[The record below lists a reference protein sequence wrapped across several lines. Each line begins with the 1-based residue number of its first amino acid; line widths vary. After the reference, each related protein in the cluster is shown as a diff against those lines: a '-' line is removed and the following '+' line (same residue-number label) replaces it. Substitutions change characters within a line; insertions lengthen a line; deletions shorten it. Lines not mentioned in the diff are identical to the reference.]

1 VGGEIMTPVETS
13 LAWSVGLFLGMLICL
28 EIGYRLGSYGVEK
41 HLDLAHEGTGTIE
54 AAVFALLGLLL
65 AFTFGGAMSRLE
77 ARRALIA
84 QEANAIGTAYLRL
97 DILPTAEQP
106 GIRQL
111 FRQYLDARLSAYQ
124 KLTQRDVSDQEFARA
139 AAIQH
144 QIWSRAVAAGQID
157 FTQNTVRV
165 LLPALNDM
173 DDVTTSRAIALDTH
187 LPALIFLLLICVALL
202 SALLAGHVMAKRKH
216 RSALHMILYAA
227 IISVTIYAVL
237 DLDEPRSGLIRLD
250 RADQA
255 LIELR
260 DSIR

>member
-1 VGGEIMTPVETS
+1 MTPVQTS

-28 EIGYRLGSYGVEK
+28 EIGYRIGRYGAEK

-54 AAVFALLGLLL
+54 TAVFGLLGLLL
-65 AFTFGGAMSRLE
+65 AFTFGGAMSRQE
-77 ARRALIA
+77 VRRALIV
-84 QEANAIGTAYLRL
+84 EEVNAIGTAYLRL
-97 DILPTAEQP
+97 DLLPAAEQP
-106 GIRQL
+106 GMRQL
-111 FRQYLDARLSAYQ
+111 FRQYLDARLSGYE
-124 KLTQRDVSDQEFARA
+124 KLLQRNVANQEFARA
-139 AAIQH
+139 AAMQQ
-144 QIWSRAVAAGQID
+144 QIWSRAVIAGENDSTHNIP
-157 FTQNTVRV
+157 RI
-165 LLPALNDM
+165 LLPALNNM
-173 DDVTTSRAIALDTH
+173 IDVTTSRAIALDTH

>member
-1 VGGEIMTPVETS
+1 MTPVQTS
-13 LAWSVGLFLGMLICL
+13 LAWSLGLFLGMLICL
-28 EIGYRLGSYGVEK
+28 EVGYRIGSYGVEK

-54 AAVFALLGLLL
+54 SAVFALLGLLV

-77 ARRALIA
+77 ARRALIV

-97 DILPTAEQP
+97 DILPAAEQP
-106 GIRQL
+106 GMRQL

-124 KLTQRDVSDQEFARA
+124 KLPQREVADREFARA
-139 AAIQH
+139 AAIQQ
-144 QIWSRAVAAGQID
+144 QIWSRAVAAGQND
-157 FTQNTVRV
+157 STHNTVRV
-165 LLPALNDM
+165 LLPALNEM
-173 DDVTTSRAIALDTH
+173 IDVTTSRAIALDAH

-202 SALLAGHVMAKRKH
+202 SALLAGHVMAKGKH
-216 RSALHMILYAA
+216 RTALHMILYAA
-227 IISVTIYAVL
+227 IISITIYAVL

>member
-1 VGGEIMTPVETS
+1 MTPVQTA
-13 LAWSVGLFLGMLICL
+13 LAWSVGLFVGMLVCL
-28 EIGYRLGSYGVEK
+28 EAGYRIGSYGVER
-41 HLDLAHEGTGTIE
+41 HQDLEHEGTGTIE

-77 ARRALIA
+77 SRRALIV

-97 DILPTAEQP
+97 DILPAAEQP
-106 GIRQL
+106 GMRQL
-111 FRQYLDARLSAYQ
+111 FREYLDARLSGYE
-124 KLTQRDVSDQEFARA
+124 KLLQRDAASQDFARA
-139 AAIQH
+139 AAIQQ
-144 QIWSRAVAAGQID
+144 QIWSHAVVAGQTD
-157 FTQNTVRV
+157 STQNTVRM
-165 LLPALNDM
+165 LLPALNEM
-173 DDVTTSRAIALDTH
+173 IDVTTARAIALDTH
-187 LPALIFLLLICVALL
+187 LPALIFLLLISVALL
-202 SALLAGHVMAKRKH
+202 SALLAGQVMAKRKH

-227 IISVTIYAVL
+227 IISITIYAVL

>member
-1 VGGEIMTPVETS
+1 M
-13 LAWSVGLFLGMLICL
+13 
-28 EIGYRLGSYGVEK
+28 
-41 HLDLAHEGTGTIE
+41 
-54 AAVFALLGLLL
+54 
-65 AFTFGGAMSRLE
+65 
-77 ARRALIA
+77 
-84 QEANAIGTAYLRL
+84 
-97 DILPTAEQP
+97 
-106 GIRQL
+106 RQL
-111 FRQYLDARLSAYQ
+111 FRQYLDARLSGYEN
-124 KLTQRDVSDQEFARA
+124 LLQRDIANQEFARA
-139 AAIQH
+139 AAMQQ
-144 QIWSRAVAAGQID
+144 QIWSRAVTAGENDSTHNIP
-157 FTQNTVRV
+157 RI
-165 LLPALNDM
+165 LLPALNNM
-173 DDVTTSRAIALDTH
+173 IDVTTSRAIALDTH

>member
-1 VGGEIMTPVETS
+1 MTPVETA
-13 LAWSVGLFLGMLICL
+13 LAWSVGLFVGMLVCL
-28 EIGYRLGSYGVEK
+28 EVGYRIGSYGVEQRQE
-41 HLDLAHEGTGTIE
+41 LEHEGTGAIE

-77 ARRALIA
+77 TRRELIV

-97 DILPTAEQP
+97 DVLPAAEQP
-106 GIRQL
+106 EMRQL
-111 FRQYLDARLSAYQ
+111 FRQYLDARLSAYGN
-124 KLTQRDVSDQEFARA
+124 LLQRDAANQEFARA

-144 QIWSRAVAAGQID
+144 EIWSHAAAAGEND
-157 FTQNTVRV
+157 STHNVVRI
-165 LLPALNDM
+165 LLPALNEM
-173 DDVTTSRAIALDTH
+173 IDVTTARAIALDTH
-187 LPALIFLLLICVALL
+187 LPVLIFLLLISVALM
-202 SALLAGHVMAKRKH
+202 SALLAGHVMAKRRH
-216 RSALHMILYAA
+216 RSALHLILYAA
-227 IISVTIYAVL
+227 IISITIYAVL